1 MTSSGECIHRH
12 RTNILLY
19 KLQNDFILFFYFQ
32 CSFHKCDRSPKN
44 NIDAIEDFIE
54 QYASRIGKRLQCYYD
69 PAFPD
74 YAIVSVVT
82 KSTVIHAMLW
92 PSIACVVAIIILGLS
107 LSEKGQ
113 ASGLTTSRNNHNS
126 PTFDLRYPGHRV
138 GVEYEII
145 DS

>member
-1 MTSSGECIHRH
+1 MLT
-12 RTNILLY
+12 
-19 KLQNDFILFFYFQ
+19 LFCFQ

-54 QYASRIGKRLQCYYD
+54 QYASRIGKRLQCYFD

-113 ASGLTTSRNNHNS
+113 TTGLTGNGNHNS

-145 DS
+145 NS